1 MSAHSES
8 FFLKSQGPF
17 SVWPQP
23 SSMQMNGVVSQGPT
37 DFSAGHRP
45 PSVHPAWAC
54 VSVLFTAL
62 SLFSTR
68 GRRGQ
73 KKRVCIRSFPAA
85 HRSPA
90 CLSMFFILLSRL
102 TGQLQARQK
111 QTGAHSR
118 FSASAV
124 SCWYRGAELW
134 PWGGGCRVCLVPLL
148 NRDFS
153 LPVAPETVFQKLTT
167 CVPHT

>member
-1 MSAHSES
+1 MSARSES

-23 SSMQMNGVVSQGPT
+23 SPMQMKGVVSQGPT

-73 KKRVCIRSFPAA
+73 KKRVGVRSFPAA
-85 HRSPA
+85 HHSPA
-90 CLSMFFILLSRL
+90 CWSMFFILLSLL

-111 QTGAHSR
+111 QTGARSR
-118 FSASAV
+118 FSASACLLLV
-124 SCWYRGAELW
+124 PGAELC
-134 PWGGGCRVCLVPLL
+134 PGAAAAAC
-148 NRDFS
+148 
-153 LPVAPETVFQKLTT
+153 A
-167 CVPHT
+167 